1 MQKFHVS
8 AKKNADFCAKRPKS
22 VPFLSTPHNL
32 ATIITMKHA
41 LIRDILTSAPDGR
54 AVTVCGWVRTMRDS
68 KNLVFIQV
76 NDGSCFASIQLTYDR
91 TSPAEN
97 ANTDAIETALSD
109 VTTGASVRAVGT
121 LIESPASGQRVEVLL
136 EALTVLGSCPTD
148 SYPLQKK
155 ATSMEFLRENAHLRA
170 RTNTFGAVFR
180 MRSQL
185 AFALHTFFQERG
197 FFYVNTPE
205 ITCSDAEGAG
215 ELFQV
220 TTLSLEKIAGLG
232 VQAGAGGM
240 KMEQAASIVNYSKD
254 FFGKKASLTVS
265 GQLEAET
272 LAMALGRVYTFGP
285 TFRAENSNTPRH
297 LSEFWM
303 CEPEMAFFD
312 LEDDMDLAEEFI
324 KYLLNWALTKCP
336 ADMEFFNKRIQPGVI
351 DTLHHVVDTPFKRVS
366 YTDAITELARH
377 ADQFEFKPYWGCDLQ
392 TEHERCLTEQIF
404 KCPVML
410 YNYPKE
416 IKAFYM
422 KQNDDG
428 KTVKAVDVLVPGL
441 GEIIGGS
448 EREADYDKL
457 LETCRARN
465 MDMTAYDWYL
475 DLRRFGTVPHAGFGL
490 GFERLLRYVTGMAN
504 IRDVIPFPRAPKL
517 ADF

>member
-1 MQKFHVS
+1 M
-8 AKKNADFCAKRPKS
+8 
-22 VPFLSTPHNL
+22 VPVLIKDLLSSKPE
-32 ATIITMKHA
+32 
-41 LIRDILTSAPDGR
+41 GQQ
-54 AVTVCGWVRTMRDS
+54 VTVCGWVRTMRDS

-76 NDGSCFASIQLTYDR
+76 NDGSCFANIQLTFDR
-91 TSPAEN
+91 NNPTKN
-97 ANTDAIETALSD
+97 ADAKTIEESLKKLS
-109 VTTGASVRAVGT
+109 TGASLRAEGII
-121 LIESPASGQRVEVLL
+121 IESPASGQAVEVTLDK
-136 EALTVLGSCPTD
+136 LTVLGECPAET
-148 SYPLQKK
+148 YPLQKNK
-155 ATSMEFLRENAHLRA
+155 MSMEYLRDNAHLRA
-170 RTNTFGAVFR
+170 RTNTFGAVYR
-180 MRSQL
+180 MRSQM
-185 AFALHTFFQERG
+185 AFALHSFFQERG
-197 FFYVNTPE
+197 FYYINTPE

-215 ELFQV
+215 EMFQV
-220 TTLSLEKIAGLG
+220 TTLSLEKIAELG
-232 VQAGAGGM
+232 VKAGQGGM
-240 KMEQAASIVNYSKD
+240 KIEDAAKIVDYSRD

-272 LAMALGRVYTFGP
+272 LATSLGRVYTFGP

-312 LEDDMDLAEEFI
+312 LEDDMDIEEEFI
-324 KYLLNWALTKCP
+324 KYLLNWALTKCA
-336 ADMEFFNKRIQPGVI
+336 ADMEFFNQRIQPGVI
-351 DTLHHVVDTPFKRVS
+351 DTLHHVVDSPFKRIS
-366 YTDAITELARH
+366 YTEAVEQLEKSGH
-377 ADQFEFKPYWGCDLQ
+377 KFEFKPYWGCDLQ
-392 TEHERCLTEQIF
+392 TEHERFLTEEIY
-404 KCPVML
+404 KCPVMV

-448 EREADYDKL
+448 EREENYDKL
-457 LETCRARN
+457 LKACEDRK
-465 MDMTAYDWYL
+465 MDMKNYQWYL

-490 GFERLLRYVTGMAN
+490 GFERLLRYVTGMQN